1 MWEALSRKKA
11 RNKKGMS
18 CKNSNVNLYLLDVK
32 KFSVGVSTSGKSAD
46 FDSAMRRFEPCH
58 PYHLLF
64 TSLKEFSLRRIVLV
78 SGTANPTLSKKISE
92 FLDVPLVNPQL
103 RRFAN
108 GEVYC
113 EIEKNVRGADVF
125 VLQST
130 CAPVNENLMELLII
144 IDALKR
150 ASALSITAVVP
161 HYGYSRQDR
170 KSAPRTPITAK
181 LVADMMTV
189 AGASRVVTMDLHA
202 GQIQGF
208 FNIPFDNIFASPVLL
223 DYIQKNLNRENL
235 ITVSPDAGGVERVRH
250 FAKKLQA
257 DLALIDKRRTGPNV
271 AEAMNVIG
279 DVKGKDCIII
289 DDMIDT
295 AGTLVQAAKA
305 LRKNGAN
312 KIYAAATHPVFS
324 DPAIQRISECEELEQ
339 VIVTDTIPLS
349 EAGRK
354 LDKIKVVST
363 ADILSK
369 AIHRTFNHDSVS
381 SLFI

>member
-1 MWEALSRKKA
+1 
-11 RNKKGMS
+11 
-18 CKNSNVNLYLLDVK
+18 
-32 KFSVGVSTSGKSAD
+32 
-46 FDSAMRRFEPCH
+46 MRRM
-58 PYHLLF
+58 
-64 TSLKEFSLRRIVLV
+64 VLV
-78 SGTANPTLSKKISE
+78 SGTSNPTLSKKISE

-125 VLQST
+125 VIQST

-144 IDALKR
+144 VDALKR
-150 ASALSITAVVP
+150 ASAKSITAVVP

-181 LVADMMTV
+181 LVADMMTI
-189 AGASRVVTMDLHA
+189 AGSSRVITMDLHA

-208 FNIPFDNIFASPVLL
+208 FNIPFDNIFASPVILEWV
-223 DYIQKNLNRENL
+223 QKNLDPTNL
-235 ITVSPDAGGVERVRH
+235 ITVSPDAGGVERVRYY
-250 FAKKLQA
+250 AKRMNA
-257 DLALIDKRRTGPNV
+257 ELALIDKRRTGPNV

-305 LRKNGAN
+305 LKKNGAN

-324 DPAIQRISECEELEQ
+324 DPAIQRLAECPELEA

-349 EAGRK
+349 ESARK
-354 LDKIKVVST
+354 LEKIKVVTT
-363 ADILSK
+363 ADILAK

>member
-1 MWEALSRKKA
+1 M
-11 RNKKGMS
+11 
-18 CKNSNVNLYLLDVK
+18 
-32 KFSVGVSTSGKSAD
+32 
-46 FDSAMRRFEPCH
+46 
-58 PYHLLF
+58 
-64 TSLKEFSLRRIVLV
+64 RRIVLV
-78 SGTANPTLSKKISE
+78 SGTSNPTLSKKISE
-92 FLDVPLVNPQL
+92 FLDVPLVNPQI

-108 GEVYC
+108 GEIYC

-125 VLQST
+125 LIQST

-144 IDALKR
+144 LDALKR

-223 DYIQKNLNRENL
+223 EYIQKNLNRDNL
-235 ITVSPDAGGVERVRH
+235 VCISPDAGGVERVRH
-250 FAKKLQA
+250 FAKKLSTE
-257 DLALIDKRRTGPNV
+257 LALIDKRRTGPNV

-295 AGTLVQAAKA
+295 GGTLVQAAKA

-324 DPAIQRISECEELEQ
+324 DPAIQRISECEELEE

-349 EAGRK
+349 PEARK
-354 LDKIKVVST
+354 IAKIKVVST

>member
-1 MWEALSRKKA
+1 M
-11 RNKKGMS
+11 
-18 CKNSNVNLYLLDVK
+18 
-32 KFSVGVSTSGKSAD
+32 
-46 FDSAMRRFEPCH
+46 
-58 PYHLLF
+58 
-64 TSLKEFSLRRIVLV
+64 RRIVLV
-78 SGTANPTLSKKISE
+78 SGTSNPTLSKKISE
-92 FLDVPLVNPQL
+92 FLDIPLVNPQI

-235 ITVSPDAGGVERVRH
+235 VCISPDAGGVERVRH
-250 FAKKLQA
+250 FAKKLSTEI
-257 DLALIDKRRTGPNV
+257 ALIDKRRTGPNV

-295 AGTLVQAAKA
+295 GGTLIQAAQA

-324 DPAIQRISECEELEQ
+324 DPAIHRISECAELEE
-339 VIVTDTIPLS
+339 VIITDTIPLS
-349 EAGRK
+349 DAGK
-354 LDKIKVVST
+354 KCPKIKVVST

>member
-1 MWEALSRKKA
+1 
-11 RNKKGMS
+11 
-18 CKNSNVNLYLLDVK
+18 
-32 KFSVGVSTSGKSAD
+32 
-46 FDSAMRRFEPCH
+46 MRRM
-58 PYHLLF
+58 
-64 TSLKEFSLRRIVLV
+64 VLV
-78 SGTANPTLSKKISE
+78 SGTSNPTLSKKISE

-125 VLQST
+125 VIQST

-150 ASALSITAVVP
+150 ASAKSITAVVP

-181 LVADMMTV
+181 LVADMMTI
-189 AGASRVVTMDLHA
+189 AGSSRVITMDLHA

-208 FNIPFDNIFASPVLL
+208 FNIPFDNIFASPVILEWV
-223 DYIQKNLNRENL
+223 QKNLDPANL
-235 ITVSPDAGGVERVRH
+235 ITVSPDAGGVERVRYY
-250 FAKKLQA
+250 AKRMNA
-257 DLALIDKRRTGPNV
+257 ELALIDKRRTGPNV

-279 DVKGKDCIII
+279 DVNGKDCIII

-305 LRKNGAN
+305 LRKNGAK

-324 DPAIQRISECEELEQ
+324 DPAIQRISECSELEA

-349 EAGRK
+349 DNARK
-354 LDKIKVVST
+354 LDKIKVVTT
-363 ADILSK
+363 ADILAK

>member
-1 MWEALSRKKA
+1 
-11 RNKKGMS
+11 
-18 CKNSNVNLYLLDVK
+18 
-32 KFSVGVSTSGKSAD
+32 
-46 FDSAMRRFEPCH
+46 MRRM
-58 PYHLLF
+58 
-64 TSLKEFSLRRIVLV
+64 VLV
-78 SGTANPTLSKKISE
+78 SGTSNPTLSKKISE

-108 GEVYC
+108 GEIYC
-113 EIEKNVRGADVF
+113 EIDKNVRGADVF
-125 VLQST
+125 VIQST
-130 CAPVNENLMELLII
+130 CAPVNEHLMELLITV
-144 IDALKR
+144 DALKR
-150 ASALSITAVVP
+150 ASANSITAVVP

-181 LVADMMTV
+181 LVADMMTI
-189 AGASRVVTMDLHA
+189 AGCSRVVTMDLHA

-208 FNIPFDNIFASPVLL
+208 FNIPFDNIFASPVIL
-223 DYIQKNLNRENL
+223 DWVQKNLDPKNL
-235 ITVSPDAGGVERVRH
+235 ITVSPDAGGVERVRYY
-250 FAKKLQA
+250 AKRMNA

-279 DVKGKDCIII
+279 DVNGKDCIII

-305 LRKNGAN
+305 LRKNGAK
-312 KIYAAATHPVFS
+312 KIYAASTHPVFS
-324 DPAIQRISECEELEQ
+324 HPAIERISACEELEA

-349 EAGRK
+349 DEARK
-354 LDKIKVVST
+354 LEKIKVVTT
-363 ADILSK
+363 ADILAK

>member
-1 MWEALSRKKA
+1 M
-11 RNKKGMS
+11 
-18 CKNSNVNLYLLDVK
+18 
-32 KFSVGVSTSGKSAD
+32 
-46 FDSAMRRFEPCH
+46 
-58 PYHLLF
+58 
-64 TSLKEFSLRRIVLV
+64 RRIVLV
-78 SGTANPTLSKKISE
+78 SGTSNPTLSKKISE
-92 FLDVPLVNPQL
+92 FLDIPLVNPQI

-125 VLQST
+125 VIQST

-223 DYIQKNLNRENL
+223 EYIQKNLNRDNL
-235 ITVSPDAGGVERVRH
+235 VCISPDAGGVERVRH
-250 FAKKLQA
+250 FAKKLSTEI
-257 DLALIDKRRTGPNV
+257 ALIDKRRTGPNV

-295 AGTLVQAAKA
+295 GGTLIQAAMA

-324 DPAIQRISECEELEQ
+324 DPAIARITECAELEE
-339 VIVTDTIPLS
+339 VIITDTIPLS
-349 EAGRK
+349 EAGK
-354 LDKIKVVST
+354 KCPKIKVVST

>member
-1 MWEALSRKKA
+1 
-11 RNKKGMS
+11 
-18 CKNSNVNLYLLDVK
+18 
-32 KFSVGVSTSGKSAD
+32 
-46 FDSAMRRFEPCH
+46 MRRM
-58 PYHLLF
+58 
-64 TSLKEFSLRRIVLV
+64 VLV
-78 SGTANPTLSKKISE
+78 SGTSNPTLSKKISE

-108 GEVYC
+108 GEIYC
-113 EIEKNVRGADVF
+113 EIDKNVRGADVF
-125 VLQST
+125 VIQST
-130 CAPVNENLMELLII
+130 CAPVNEHLMELLITV
-144 IDALKR
+144 DALKR
-150 ASALSITAVVP
+150 ASANSITAVVP

-181 LVADMMTV
+181 LVADMMTI
-189 AGASRVVTMDLHA
+189 AGCSRVVTMDLHA

-208 FNIPFDNIFASPVLL
+208 FNIPFDNIFASPVIL
-223 DYIQKNLNRENL
+223 DWVQKNLDPKNL
-235 ITVSPDAGGVERVRH
+235 ITVSPDAGGVERVRYY
-250 FAKKLQA
+250 AKRMNA

-279 DVKGKDCIII
+279 DVNGKDCIII

-305 LRKNGAN
+305 LRKNGAK

-324 DPAIQRISECEELEQ
+324 HPAIERISACEELEA

-349 EAGRK
+349 EEARR
-354 LDKIKVVST
+354 LEKIKVVTT
-363 ADILSK
+363 ADILAK